1 MGGLEVGG
9 ATTAGKGAA
18 QSSDVEPTKQEPTAG
33 DNEQRAAADGA
44 RGGAAPR
51 GVGPFAECLELL
63 EGWPEGAHA
72 AAIGLLEEP
81 AAKEEPAVRDLVRS
95 LSAQR

>member
-1 MGGLEVGG
+1 MMRL
-9 ATTAGKGAA
+9 
-18 QSSDVEPTKQEPTAG
+18 
-33 DNEQRAAADGA
+33 NLIR
-44 RGGAAPR
+44 
-51 GVGPFAECLELL
+51 LL
-63 EGWPEGAHA
+63 CVSALALRLLPEGAHA